1 MRQRITLFVS
11 VIALVLGLA
20 FPRAQALQTND
31 ATGLIDSL
39 VSEAI
44 ANIKDQSASE
54 TDRQAKFRQL
64 LEAGFDIPRISRF
77 VLGRYWN
84 GANDQERQRFGSLFE
99 DWIVRTY
106 SARFREYSGQVVKL
120 MGTRSESETS
130 AVVLSQFLNP
140 NGAPPAKVEWRVRK
154 DPNGIYKVVDV
165 AVEGISMALT
175 QRDEIAAVADRNG
188 GTVEGLNKALE
199 EKFNKAQSRRAH
211 CPGLPVVKQARSLQT
226 RVSGL

>member
-1 MRQRITLFVS
+1 MRQRVTLFMS
-11 VIALVLGLA
+11 VIALGLA
-20 FPRAQALQTND
+20 LALPRAQALQTND

-44 ANIKDQSASE
+44 ANIKDHSASE
-54 TDRQAKFRQL
+54 TDREAKFRQL

-77 VLGRYWN
+77 VLGRYWS
-84 GANDQERQRFGSLFE
+84 GANDQERQRFGHLFE

-106 SARFREYSGQVVKL
+106 SARFKEYSGQVVKL
-120 MGTRSESETS
+120 MGSRSESETS
-130 AVVLSQFLNP
+130 TVVLSQFLNP

-154 DPNGIYKVVDV
+154 DANGTYKVVDV

-199 EKFNKAQSRRAH
+199 DKIQQGAIA
-211 CPGLPVVKQARSLQT
+211 PGALPKPA
-226 RVSGL
+226 GG